1 MKYEKQTYLFRV
13 SLFLPKN
20 DFLVNN
26 WIRIT
31 DMDRIKILLV
41 DDHQML
47 LDGIKSLLRNEDWL
61 TVLAEATS
69 GEKALEVISN
79 GGVDMV
85 ITDINMPGMTG
96 VELAREIK
104 RTYPKIKI
112 LTLSMYSERSKIK
125 EMHEAGVEG
134 YLLKN
139 TGKEE
144 LLDGIKKICQGEN
157 YYSAEIRTQVNAIL
171 NEELD
176 QGGELLTRR
185 EREIIKM
192 IAKEL
197 TNSEI
202 GEQLFISE
210 RTVETHRKNIFRKTG
225 VKSVVGLL
233 NYSYEHGIL
242 SK

>member
-1 MKYEKQTYLFRV
+1 MH
-13 SLFLPKN
+13 
-20 DFLVNN
+20 
-26 WIRIT
+26 
-31 DMDRIKILLV
+31 KINLLLV

-47 LDGIKSLLRNEDWL
+47 LDGIKSLLRNEASIA
-61 TVLAEATS
+61 VIAEATS
-69 GEKALEVISN
+69 GEKALEVLSN

-104 RTYPKIKI
+104 RMYPNIKI
-112 LTLSMYSERSKIK
+112 LTLSMYNERSKIK

-139 TGKEE
+139 TGKDE
-144 LLDGIKKICQGEN
+144 LLEGIKKICAGEN
-157 YYSAEIRTQVNAIL
+157 YYSAEIKAQVQAIL
-171 NEELD
+171 NEANEE
-176 QGGELLTRR
+176 GGELLTRR

-192 IAKEL
+192 IAKDL

-233 NYSYEHGIL
+233 NYAYDHGLL